1 MLERTIHV
9 GPPLGMVARLDMSHV
24 ANDGPLTVRTGP
36 LGLQIAPMDDG
47 IEDFV
52 FRGMRIRGRRCVF
65 SIGDVCGAELR
76 RSAHPQADAAENTVS
91 ILVRVEAK
99 GSVTDPSSHFLG
111 AQMEVIGAGHEVCEV
126 FPHYSHIATL
136 YVQQAVLGIDHD
148 VLDEMTDQT
157 YSVTPMQ
164 SALLC
169 SAVALL
175 TESSGDELV
184 RNVQAVDR
192 YLASLAGLLLRTAV
206 PLANEEP
213 ERLGAIRTRAEEVIH
228 ARAADVDLTPAV
240 IADHMCVS
248 LRQLYRAFDG
258 SESPAARIR
267 RRRLELAAA
276 VLADGANVSV
286 DAIATQC
293 GFASAEYF
301 SRAFRRHYG
310 LSPRAYRSAHRDMT
324 GKGSRTLVSVGARRS
339 G

>member
-1 MLERTIHV
+1 MNE
-9 GPPLGMVARLDMSHV
+9 GGD
-24 ANDGPLTVRTGP
+24 
-36 LGLQIAPMDDG
+36 
-47 IEDFV
+47 DFV

-76 RSAHPQADAAENTVS
+76 RSARLQADAADNTVS
-91 ILVRVEAK
+91 VLVRLEAT
-99 GSVTDPSSHFLG
+99 GSVTDVDANFQG
-111 AQMEVIGAGHEVCEV
+111 AQMQVIGAGHEVREV
-126 FPHYSHIATL
+126 FENYSHIATL

-148 VLDEMTDQT
+148 ILDAMTDQT
-157 YSVTPMQ
+157 YIVNSMQ
-164 SALLC
+164 SALLRA
-169 SAVALL
+169 AVALL
-175 TESSGDELV
+175 TESGADELV

-192 YLASLAGLLLRTAV
+192 YLASVAALLLRTAV

-213 ERLGAIRTRAEEVIH
+213 ERLGAIRARAEEVIH

-240 IADHMCVS
+240 VAEQMCVS

-267 RRRLELAAA
+267 RRRLEMAAA

-286 DAIATQC
+286 DTIATQC
-293 GFASAEYF
+293 GFTSAEYF

-310 LSPRAYRSAHRDMT
+310 LSPRAYRSAHREMSSN
-324 GKGSRTLVSVGARRS
+324 GSTRALVSVGAGARRS